1 MQDIVFWTVV
11 VTVGLLLLAYAGAE
25 AGARERRQRLS
36 WRSDMTAPDQG
47 NE

>member
-25 AGARERRQRLS
+25 AGARERRQRS
-36 WRSDMTAPDQG
+36 MQGQPMTHKEG
-47 NE
+47 R